1 MAERRIETGID
12 APPGRVWAPLTDFG
26 GMAAWNPLI
35 R

>member
-12 APPGRVWAPLTDFG
+12 APPGRVWALLTDFA
-26 GMAAWNPLI
+26 GMAPWNPLI